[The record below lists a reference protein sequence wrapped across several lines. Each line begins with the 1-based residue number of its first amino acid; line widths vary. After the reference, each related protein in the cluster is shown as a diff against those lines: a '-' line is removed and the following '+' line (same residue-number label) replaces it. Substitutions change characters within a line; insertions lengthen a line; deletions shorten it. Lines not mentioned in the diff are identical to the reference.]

1 MAEKKKESKEPKLT
15 TITDEEKEQ
24 VQELQSRY
32 TKVTVNLGQVS
43 LAMERL
49 KANLETLES
58 QREEL
63 VAQHNTAQEDEKV
76 LVEKLTES
84 YGTGNLDLDTGIFT
98 PNE

>member
-1 MAEKKKESKEPKLT
+1 MAEEKKKSKEPELT
-15 TITDEEKEQ
+15 RITDEEKEQ

-32 TKVTVNLGQVS
+32 TQVTVNLGQVA

-63 VAQHNTAQEDEKV
+63 VAQHNIAQEDEKV

-84 YGTGNLDLDTGIFT
+84 YGIANLDLDTGIFT

>member
-1 MAEKKKESKEPKLT
+1 MAEEKKKSKEPKLT
-15 TITDEEKEQ
+15 RITDEEKEQ

-32 TKVTVNLGQVS
+32 TQVTVNLGQVA

-63 VAQHNTAQEDEKV
+63 VAQHNTTQEDEKV

-84 YGTGNLDLDTGIFT
+84 YGIGNLDLDTGIFT